1 MDHCY
6 KTHRTHF
13 GSLFCQNRS
22 TRFFTKKSFGSI
34 LSLHATVTSCK
45 KSEKSHALISSQNLK
60 KLVLGP
66 FWVLFGPK
74 DFPKKKYESI
84 LIFSATVDS
93 CKNSGMLH
101 ALIFDNKIE
110 KKISF
115 LAHSRPLLAQK
126 PQNKFFPKRIL

>member
-45 KSEKSHALISSQNLK
+45 KSEKFHALILSQNLK
-60 KLVLGP
+60 NL
-66 FWVLFGPK
+66 FWAHFGFFLAQK
-74 DFPKKKYESI
+74 IFPKKICESI